1 MARSRS
7 RRSRRRR
14 SSNKG
19 DQAVQEVTDFIE
31 DNPVTSSVVALAAGA
46 LATSVYKMFIA
57 NQAGAEDEGPEAD

>member
-14 SSNKG
+14 SSKG
-19 DQAVQEVTDFIE
+19 DQAVKEVTDFIE

-46 LATSVYKMFIA
+46 IATSVFKMFIA
-57 NQAGAEDEGPEAD
+57 SQDEDEESDSD